1 MIYEIIVIIIR
12 SNLCSLCAIKLWSKS
27 KHWIMASWYNIQT
40 EENKLYLK
48 ECERKKKKNKQAV
61 EASAP
66 CTVIFRSFFLVIF
79 LFLSVCLCVCVQDCY
94 NDYIFTKKVFSL
106 FICKTKH
113 SSCRRIRI
121 VVDEFP
127 IELRIIWFE
136 SRWRRRWHS
145 QNIFSFIRVWVFRK
159 WLVYRHQK

>member
-66 CTVIFRSFFLVIF
+66 CTVIFRSFFWLFFFSSVYVYVCVCKIATTTTF
-79 LFLSVCLCVCVQDCY
+79 SRKKFFLSSSVKLNILVVV
-94 NDYIFTKKVFSL
+94 VFVL
-106 FICKTKH
+106 
-113 SSCRRIRI
+113 
-121 VVDEFP
+121 
-127 IELRIIWFE
+127 LLMN
-136 SRWRRRWHS
+136 SRL
-145 QNIFSFIRVWVFRK
+145 N
-159 WLVYRHQK
+159 